1 MSRVIFE
8 SSPLYLFLCILLSGA
23 LSFLLYKTKAPWSNN
38 LNKLLFA
45 FRFVLLFFLTLLLL
59 GPIIKQINNL
69 FEKPVMVLVQDDSGS
84 IREVLDSTRV
94 NLLTGQIKKLQGELV
109 TKGYE
114 VEVRALSE
122 SRGGSDFTKT
132 LKTISAD
139 YENKKIAGTVLV
151 SDGIY
156 NEGISP
162 LYATFNFPVHTVGV
176 GDTIERTDISI
187 KNVLANKV
195 AYEGNRF
202 PMQAFLQAKGFEN
215 REVEVVLKH
224 KGKEIERKQ
233 VLIKNENFTP
243 IEFLPSASEQG
254 IQRYEVI
261 VSPKPNEWNT
271 SNNRATVFV
280 EVVAGK
286 KKILAVAASPHPDV
300 KALRAVIDQNPN
312 YEYTLYIPGV
322 TDLDIATL
330 QAEAD
335 LIVLFQLPDAKGRNR
350 SLFQQLL
357 KAKASLFLVLGE
369 QTDWTE
375 LMRGELVGIEA
386 PPRQYDDVTPVLNSA
401 FSIFSLS
408 EEVATTFNTFPP
420 ASVPFT
426 KVQIS
431 PAATPLLFQKVG
443 SVVTEKPLLY
453 IEEEEARKIAV
464 MLGEGL
470 WRWRLHEYARNENTE
485 AFDEVFSKLLQYLT
499 TTDDRRKFRCYPVQ
513 QQFSDTEPV
522 QFETQV
528 YNEIFEPVYGNT
540 IEIELTDET
549 GKRTNYKYTTG
560 VGNTRYSIGGL
571 TEGVYRYKAS
581 TTLKVREEARGEF
594 LVVKQQLEMQNL
606 TADFNLLR
614 KLSSQTGGVFYAA
627 DQVEKLKTDL
637 LQKEAVASIH
647 TEEKLNTLVSLKWIF
662 FLLLLLISTE
672 WFLRKY
678 WGGY

>member
-1 MSRVIFE
+1 MSRIIFE
-8 SSPLYLFLCILLSGA
+8 SSPLYLSLCILLSGA
-23 LSFLLYKTKAPWSNN
+23 LSFLLYKAKSPWSKN

-45 FRFVLLFFLTLLLL
+45 FRFVLLFFLSLLLL

-69 FEKPVMVLVQDDSGS
+69 FEKPVIVLVQDDSRS

-94 NLLTGQIKKLQGELV
+94 NLLTGEIKKLQEELV

-132 LKTISAD
+132 LKNISTD
-139 YENKKIAGTVLV
+139 YENKKIAGAVLV

-156 NEGISP
+156 NEGVSP

-176 GDTIERTDISI
+176 GDTIERTDIFI

-215 REVEVVLKH
+215 REVEVILKH
-224 KGKEIERKQ
+224 KGKEIERKH
-233 VLIKNENFTP
+233 VLIKNENFTQV
-243 IEFLPSASEQG
+243 EFFPSANEQG
-254 IQRYEVI
+254 IQRYEVL

-286 KKILAVAASPHPDV
+286 KKILAIAAAPHPDV

-322 TDLDIATL
+322 TTMDMAKL

-335 LIVLFQLPDAKGRNR
+335 LIMLFQLPDAKGRNR

-357 KAKASLFLVLGE
+357 KAKASLFLVLGA
-369 QTDWTE
+369 QTDWAE
-375 LMRGELVGIEA
+375 LMRGEVVSMEA
-386 PPRQYDDVTPVLNSA
+386 LPRQYDDVTPVVNSA

-408 EEVATTFNTFPP
+408 EEVTTTFNTFPP

-426 KVQIS
+426 KMQIS

-453 IEEEEARKIAV
+453 IEEEEARKVAV

-540 IEIELTDET
+540 IEIELIDET
-549 GKRTNYKYTTG
+549 GQRTNYKYTTG

-571 TEGVYRYKAS
+571 TEGVYRFKAF
-581 TTLKVREEARGEF
+581 TTLKVREEVRGEF

-614 KLSSQTGGVFYAA
+614 KLSSQTGGVFYKI

-662 FLLLLLISTE
+662 FFLLLLISTE

-678 WGGY
+678 SGGY

>member
-1 MSRVIFE
+1 MSRIIFE
-8 SSPLYLFLCILLSGA
+8 SSPLYLFLCILLSGS
-23 LSFLLYKTKAPWSNN
+23 LSFLLYKTKAPWSKN

-45 FRFVLLFFLTLLLL
+45 FRFVLLFFLSLLLL

-69 FEKPVMVLVQDDSGS
+69 FEKPVIVLVQDNSGS
-84 IREVLDSTRV
+84 IREVLDSTRI
-94 NLLTGQIKKLQGELV
+94 NLLTEEIKKFQDELMA
-109 TKGYE
+109 KEYE
-114 VEVRALSE
+114 VEVRTLSE

-139 YENKKIAGTVLV
+139 YENRKIAGAVLV

-162 LYATFNFPVHTVGV
+162 LYATFNFPVHTVGI
-176 GDTIERTDISI
+176 GDTVERTDISI

-202 PMQAFLQAKGFEN
+202 PLQAFIQAKGFEN
-215 REVEVVLKH
+215 QEIEVILKH

-233 VLIKNENFTP
+233 VFIRNENFTQV
-243 IEFLPSASEQG
+243 EFFPSASEQG

-261 VSPKPNEWNT
+261 VSPKTNEWNI

-286 KKILAVAASPHPDV
+286 KKILAIAASPHPDV

-312 YEYTLYIPGV
+312 YEYTLYIPGA
-322 TDLDIATL
+322 TELDIAKL

-357 KAKASLFLVLGE
+357 KTKASLFLVLGE
-369 QTDWTE
+369 QTDWAE
-375 LMRGELVGIEA
+375 LMRGEMVRIEA

-401 FSIFSLS
+401 FNIFSLS

-426 KVQIS
+426 KMQIS

-443 SVVTEKPLLY
+443 SVTTEKPLLY
-453 IEEEEARKIAV
+453 IEGEEERKVAI

-470 WRWRLHEYARNENTE
+470 WRWRLHEYARNESTE

-499 TTDDRRKFRCYPVQ
+499 TTDDRRRFRCYPVQ

-528 YNEIFEPVYGNT
+528 YSEIFEPVYGNT
-540 IEIELTDET
+540 VEIELTDES
-549 GKRTNYKYTTG
+549 GKRTNYRYTTG
-560 VGNTRYSIGGL
+560 AGNTRYSIGGL
-571 TEGVYRYKAS
+571 SEGVYRYKAS
-581 TTLKVREEARGEF
+581 TTLKAREEVRGEF

-614 KLSSQTGGVFYAA
+614 KLSSQTGGVFYKS
-627 DQVEKLKTDL
+627 DQMEKLKTNL

-647 TEEKLNTLVSLKWIF
+647 TEEKLNSLVSLKWIF
-662 FLLLLLISTE
+662 FFLLLLISTE

-678 WGGY
+678 SGGY

>member
-1 MSRVIFE
+1 
-8 SSPLYLFLCILLSGA
+8 
-23 LSFLLYKTKAPWSNN
+23 
-38 LNKLLFA
+38 
-45 FRFVLLFFLTLLLL
+45 VLLFFLSLLLL

-69 FEKPVMVLVQDDSGS
+69 FEKPVIVLVQDNSGS
-84 IREVLDSTRV
+84 IREVLDSTRI
-94 NLLTGQIKKLQGELV
+94 NLLTEEIKKLQDELM
-109 TKGYE
+109 TKEYE
-114 VEVRALSE
+114 VEVRTLSE
-122 SRGGSDFTKT
+122 SRGGSDFTRT

-139 YENKKIAGTVLV
+139 YENTKIAGTVLV

-162 LYATFNFPVHTVGV
+162 LYATFNFPVHTVGI
-176 GDTIERTDISI
+176 GDTVERTDISI

-202 PMQAFLQAKGFEN
+202 PLQAFIQAKGFEN
-215 REVEVVLKH
+215 QEIEVILKH

-233 VLIKNENFTP
+233 VFIRNENFTQV
-243 IEFLPSASEQG
+243 EFFPSASEQG

-261 VSPKPNEWNT
+261 VSPKTNEWNT

-286 KKILAVAASPHPDV
+286 KKILAIAASPHPDI

-312 YEYTLYIPGV
+312 YEYTLYIPGA
-322 TDLDIATL
+322 TELDITKL

-369 QTDWTE
+369 QTDWAE
-375 LMRGELVGIEA
+375 LMRGEMVRIEA

-401 FSIFSLS
+401 FNIFSLS

-426 KVQIS
+426 KMQIS

-443 SVVTEKPLLY
+443 SVTTEKPLLY
-453 IEEEEARKIAV
+453 IEGEEERKVAI

-470 WRWRLHEYARNENTE
+470 WRWRLHEYARNESTE

-499 TTDDRRKFRCYPVQ
+499 TTDDRRRFRCYPVQ

-540 IEIELTDET
+540 IEIELTDES
-549 GKRTNYKYTTG
+549 GKRTDYRYTTG
-560 VGNTRYSIGGL
+560 AGNTRYSIGGL

-581 TTLKVREEARGEF
+581 TTLKAREEVRGEF

-614 KLSSQTGGVFYAA
+614 KLSSQTGGVFYKS
-627 DQVEKLKTDL
+627 DQMEKLKTNL

-647 TEEKLNTLVSLKWIF
+647 TEEKMNSLISLKWIF
-662 FLLLLLISTE
+662 FFLLLLISTE

-678 WGGY
+678 SGGY